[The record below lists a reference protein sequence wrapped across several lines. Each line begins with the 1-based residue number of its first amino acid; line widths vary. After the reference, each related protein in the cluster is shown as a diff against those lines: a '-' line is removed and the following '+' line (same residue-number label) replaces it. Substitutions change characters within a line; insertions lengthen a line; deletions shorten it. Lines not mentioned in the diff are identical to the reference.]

1 MDSSGPV
8 PAHVGRK
15 PEQPDV
21 EIGLDLLS
29 QLPEEDSGAGPG
41 LGSLAG
47 GGEALVTTPDR
58 LPGRRVPELPLDA
71 EEAALEHPQPVA
83 SVLVHALHQPHG
95 NALDLEPLQQL
106 TGDPGLE
113 HPCSVDVGPGLELPL

>member
-1 MDSSGPV
+1 MDSRGPV

-21 EIGLDLLS
+21 EIGLDRLS
-29 QLPEEDSGAGPG
+29 QLREEDSGAGPG

-47 GGEALVTTPDR
+47 GGEALVTIPDH
-58 LPGRRVPELPLDA
+58 LPGRRVPELPLDV
-71 EEAALEHPQPVA
+71 EEAALEHPQPVG
-83 SVLVHALHQPHG
+83 SVLAHAHHQPHG
-95 NALDLEPLQQL
+95 NVLDLEPLQQL

-113 HPCSVDVGPGLELPL
+113 HRCSADVDPGLGPPL